1 MFSARAITQGSSDFA
16 GLAHARMQMID
27 GDHDVFGDGT
37 VILKYAPEHTP
48 GHQCL
53 YVKLSKTGGVLVA
66 GDLYH
71 YAEQRTLHRMPT
83 REQTTATPASRAK
96 IEDFVV
102 KERAQLWIGHSTSFF
117 KDAIKSPG
125 WYE

>member
-1 MFSARAITQGSSDFA
+1 
-16 GLAHARMQMID
+16 LAHARTQLID

-37 VILKYAPEHTP
+37 VILKLTPGHTP

-53 YVKLSKTGGVLVA
+53 YVKLAKTGGVLIA

-71 YAEQRTLHRMPT
+71 YPEERTLHRMPT
-83 REQTTATPASRAK
+83 REQTTATPASRAM
-96 IEDFVV
+96 IEQFLNEH
-102 KERAQLWIGHSTSFF
+102 KAQLWIGHSIIFF
-117 KDAIKSPG
+117 RDAIKSPG